1 MDSRIKRKKIKVK
14 RAAAAAAAAAGPQET
29 TVPKIVVEDFRAV
42 SGGGAGR
49 SQVAQKMPGNLRL
62 PGAFF

>member
-14 RAAAAAAAAAGPQET
+14 RATATAAAAGPPQET

-49 SQVAQKMPGNLRL
+49 I
-62 PGAFF
+62 

>member
-14 RAAAAAAAAAGPQET
+14 RAAAAAVPQET

-49 SQVAQKMPGNLRL
+49 I
-62 PGAFF
+62 

>member
-14 RAAAAAAAAAGPQET
+14 RAAAAAAAIPQET

>member
-14 RAAAAAAAAAGPQET
+14 RAAAAAAAGPQET

-49 SQVAQKMPGNLRL
+49 I
-62 PGAFF
+62 